1 MASVTTPESDLAGN
15 GSSRVGPPGN
25 SFVRNIVSV
34 AREVVRRSI
43 RHDCTEVA
51 GEMAFD
57 FSFSI
62 FPAALFAAML
72 AGLLDLSPEAVS
84 RSLEVMGIFLH
95 EQVREMVESNVSAL
109 VESSSQPLLTI
120 GFLGAVWAAS
130 SAINATIK
138 ALNRAYEIQ
147 ERRSFWYRR
156 SLSVGLM
163 FGVGFGMCICF
174 NLLIMGSWIETQLLV
189 RLGLEDYVPA
199 TVSFLKWP
207 VGFLGCI
214 TVAALVYRIAPNCKP
229 RLKDLLPGALWFT
242 ALWFLLSQ
250 AFGTYVSNFS
260 YYNRVTGTLGVFIIF
275 QLWVYLTALI
285 FLLGGELNASLTE
298 RKTRLLEALA
308 GV

>member
-1 MASVTTPESDLAGN
+1 MASVLTPESDLAGD
-15 GSSRVGPPGN
+15 GSSRVGPPRKSLIRN
-25 SFVRNIVSV
+25 FVDLSTDVI
-34 AREVVRRSI
+34 RRSV

-57 FSFSI
+57 FAFSI

-72 AGLLDLSPEAVS
+72 AGLLNLSPEAVS

-95 EQVREMVESNVSAL
+95 DQVREMVESNVSAL
-109 VESSSQPLLTI
+109 VESSSQELLTL

-156 SLSVGLM
+156 LLSVGLM

-174 NLLIMGSWIETQLLV
+174 NLLIMGSWIETQLLA
-189 RLGLEDYVPA
+189 RLGLESLIP
-199 TVSFLKWP
+199 TTLSLLKWP

-214 TVAALVYRIAPNCKP
+214 IVAGLVYRIAPNCKP
-229 RLKDLLPGALWFT
+229 RVKDLLPGAIWFT

-250 AFGTYVSNFS
+250 AFGTYVSYFS
-260 YYNRVTGTLGVFIIF
+260 YYNRVTGTLGVFIVF

-298 RKTRLLEALA
+298 RKARVLQTLA
-308 GV
+308 HG